1 MKLGVHRLHLAL
13 LRRAAPYS
21 GALPRRVRH
30 PNPFAAPWR
39 RAQLDIISHGGV
51 GDVIMCTAVL
61 REVKRR
67 NPGCRIRFYSKYSP
81 LVDGLPYIDA
91 ALPRQ
96 LCPDRAMQLNYWDDD
111 TDHFPLHGRLIAL
124 LGDQMGLKVIDER
137 VECVIDP
144 KLVAGYRA
152 AWQSLPHPRIVLS
165 RHGGA
170 WTPNK
175 EWPEQSWNALI
186 ERLTRRATVI
196 EIGATR
202 EPAPRVPSGNYL
214 DLRGSTS
221 VSEMA
226 AALAAA
232 DLHVGPESG
241 PMHVAA
247 AVRTPSVILYG
258 GYLPTFCT
266 HYPGNI
272 ALATEL
278 PCAPCWLTRP
288 CPFAQKCMTAI
299 TPPMVENS
307 LWRLWSR
314 SEKAPHQRRI

>member
-21 GALPRRVRH
+21 GALPRRLRH

-39 RAQLDIISHGGV
+39 RARLDIISHGGV

-91 ALPRQ
+91 ALPRE

-111 TDHFPLHGRLIAL
+111 TSHFPLHGRLIAL

-165 RHGGA
+165 RHGGE

-186 ERLTRRATVI
+186 ERLTRRAAII

-202 EPAPRVPSGNYL
+202 EPAPRVASGNYL

-278 PCAPCWLTRP
+278 PCAPCWLIRP
-288 CPFAQKCMTAI
+288 CPFALKCMTAI